1 MTRKLQGPALL
12 LAALALAGAPAWG
25 ANGHLLHGV
34 GAVNSA
40 MGGAGVALPNDA
52 LGALNLN
59 PALLTQ
65 LDGSKF
71 EFSAEYNDAKNA
83 LESSVTIPGVGT
95 FSGRTED
102 KGDRTVI
109 PAFGF
114 TVHKPNAPIAF
125 GVGFLGLAGF
135 GVDYPQDST
144 NPLLAPQ
151 PQGFGR
157 VYSNYQLLKIPVTVA
172 FQVSPDL
179 SIGASFNA
187 AHATL
192 TADPAGFA
200 VPDCTSTGT
209 CVFPRVNNDSAF
221 GWGVAAGILY
231 KVNPKFNLGLSY
243 STKIDFQDFV
253 WNTTV
258 ANTALPTYG
267 QARKVKFKLDAPP
280 ILVAG
285 LGFKPT
291 DRLSIALD
299 GKWVNYEST
308 AGFKDTLGFKDM
320 KVVGLGIQFQA
331 SPTIT
336 LRVGGN
342 HCDSPIDSSNVFST
356 VPVPA
361 VFENRVTA
369 GFGQKV
375 TDSLTLNLG
384 YYHVF
389 KNRVSGPF
397 LSPVIG
403 PVPGTK
409 VTTEMAMDAV
419 VATFSFSL

>member
-1 MTRKLQGPALL
+1 MTRKLQGFALF
-12 LAALALAGAPAWG
+12 LAGVVLAGSPAWA

-83 LESSVTIPGVGT
+83 LESSVQTPFGT

-102 KGDRTVI
+102 KGDRSVI

-114 TVHKPNAPIAF
+114 TVHKPQAPVAF

-135 GVDYPQDST
+135 GVDYPQDAT

-151 PQGFGR
+151 PRGFGR

-172 FQVSPDL
+172 IQVSPNL
-179 SIGASFNA
+179 SLGASFNA

-200 VPDCTSTGT
+200 TPDCAGPNN

-221 GWGVAAGILY
+221 GWGLGVGLLY
-231 KVNPKFNLGLSY
+231 KVTPTLNLGLSY
-243 STKIDFQDFV
+243 TTKTDFQDFV

-258 ANTALPTYG
+258 ANTSLPTYG
-267 QARKVKFKLDAPP
+267 TARKVKFKLDAPP
-280 ILVAG
+280 ILVGG
-285 LGFKPT
+285 LGWRPT
-291 DRLSIALD
+291 GRVSIALD
-299 GKWVNYEST
+299 GKWINYEKT
-308 AGFKDTLGFKDM
+308 DGFKDTLGFKDM
-320 KVVGLGIQFQA
+320 KVVALGLQFEA
-331 SPTIT
+331 TPTII

-342 HCDSPIDSSNVFST
+342 HGNSPIDSSNVFQS

-361 VFENRVTA
+361 VFENRITA

-397 LSPVIG
+397 VSPVIG
-403 PVPGTK
+403 PVPGTR

-419 VATFSFSL
+419 VATFSFNL

>member
-1 MTRKLQGPALL
+1 MTRKLQGSALL
-12 LAALALAGAPAWG
+12 LAVLALAGAPAWG

-83 LESSVTIPGVGT
+83 VESSVTIPGVGT

-102 KGDRTVI
+102 KGDRSVI

-114 TVHKPNAPIAF
+114 TVHKPKSPVAF

-157 VYSNYQLLKIPVTVA
+157 VYSNYQMLKIPVTVA
-172 FQVSPDL
+172 YQVTPDL

-192 TADPAGFA
+192 TADPAGFST
-200 VPDCTSTGT
+200 PDCTKTGT
-209 CVFPRVNNDSAF
+209 CVFPRVNNDSSF
-221 GWGVAAGILY
+221 GWGLAAGVLY
-231 KVNPKFNLGLSY
+231 KINPQFNVGLSY
-243 STKIDFQDFV
+243 STKINFQEFV

-267 QARKVKFKLDAPP
+267 TARKVKFNLDAPP
-280 ILVAG
+280 VLVAG
-285 LGFKPT
+285 LGYKPT

-299 GKWVNYEST
+299 GKWVNYERT
-308 AGFKDTLGFKDM
+308 DGFKDTLGFKDM
-320 KVVGLGIQFQA
+320 KVVGLGIQFEA
-331 SPTIT
+331 TPTIT
-336 LRVGGN
+336 LRIGGN
-342 HCDSPIDSSNVFST
+342 HGDSPIDSSNVFSS

-375 TDSLTLNLG
+375 TESLTLNLG

-397 LSPVIG
+397 LSPAG
-403 PVPGTK
+403 PVPGTR
-409 VTTEMAMDAV
+409 VTTEMAMDAL

>member
-1 MTRKLQGPALL
+1 MHRTFKGFAFAAAALL
-12 LAALALAGAPAWG
+12 IGAPAWA

-59 PALLTQ
+59 PALLTE
-65 LDGSKF
+65 LDGYKF

-83 LESSVTIPGVGT
+83 VESQAGP

-102 KGDRTVI
+102 AGDRSVI

-114 TVHKPNAPIAF
+114 TVHKPQTPIAF

-135 GVDYPQDST
+135 GVDYPQDNG

-151 PQGFGR
+151 PRGFGR
-157 VYSNYQLLKIPVTVA
+157 VYSNYQLLKIPVVA
-172 FQVSPDL
+172 ALQVSPSL
-179 SIGASFNA
+179 SVGISFNA
-187 AHATL
+187 GHAIL

-200 VPDCTSTGT
+200 TPDCAGPTN
-209 CVFPRVNNDSAF
+209 CVFPRVNNDGSF
-221 GWGVAAGILY
+221 GWGLGAGLLF
-231 KVNPKFNLGLSY
+231 KVNPKLNFGLSY
-243 STKIDFQDFV
+243 SSEQDYQEFT

-258 ANTALPTYG
+258 ANTSLPTFG
-267 QARKVKFKLDAPP
+267 TARKVRFKLNAPP
-280 ILVAG
+280 IAVAG
-285 LGFKPT
+285 IGWKPT
-291 DRLSIALD
+291 SRLSVALD
-299 GKWVNYEST
+299 GKWINYERT
-308 AGFKDTLGFKDM
+308 DGFKDTLGFKDIT
-320 KVVGLGIQFQA
+320 VEGLGIQFQA
-331 SPTIT
+331 TSTIT
-336 LRVGGN
+336 VRVGAN
-342 HCDSPIDSSNVFST
+342 HCDSPIDSSNVFQS

-361 VFENRVTA
+361 VFEDRITA

-375 TDSLTLNLG
+375 TPNLTLDLG

-397 LSPVIG
+397 MSPAG
-403 PVPGTK
+403 PVPGTR

>member
-1 MTRKLQGPALL
+1 MHRTFKGLAFAA
-12 LAALALAGAPAWG
+12 AALLAGAPAWA

-40 MGGAGVALPNDA
+40 MGGAGVALPNDS

-59 PALLTQ
+59 PALLTE
-65 LDGSKF
+65 LDGAKF

-83 LESSVTIPGVGT
+83 VESSVQTPFGT

-102 KGDRTVI
+102 SGDRSVI

-114 TVHKPNAPIAF
+114 TVHKPGAPIGF

-135 GVDYPQDST
+135 GVDYAQDDT
-144 NPLLAPQ
+144 NPLLSPQ

-157 VYSNYQLLKIPVTVA
+157 VYSNYQLLKIPVVA
-172 FQVSPDL
+172 AYQVNPNL
-179 SIGASFNA
+179 SIGFSFNA
-187 AHATL
+187 GHAIL

-200 VPDCTSTGT
+200 TPDCSSATN
-209 CVFPRVNNDSAF
+209 CVFPRVNNDGAF
-221 GWGVAAGILY
+221 GWGLGAGILY
-231 KVNPKFNLGLSY
+231 KVNPKLNLGLSY
-243 STKIDFQDFV
+243 STEQEYQEFV

-258 ANTALPTYG
+258 ANTSLPTYG
-267 QARKVKFKLDAPP
+267 KARKVRFKLNAPP
-280 ILVAG
+280 VLVG
-285 LGFKPT
+285 GIGFKPT
-291 DRLSIALD
+291 DRISVALD
-299 GKWVNYEST
+299 GKWINYET
-308 AGFKDTLGFKDM
+308 TDGFKDTLGFKDIT
-320 KVVGLGIQFQA
+320 VVALGLQFQA
-331 SPTIT
+331 TPTIT
-336 LRVGGN
+336 VRLGGN
-342 HCDSPIDSSNVFST
+342 HCDSPIDSSNVFSA

-361 VFENRVTA
+361 VFENRITA

-375 TDSLTLNLG
+375 TENLTLNLG

-397 LSPVIG
+397 MTPAG
-403 PVPGTK
+403 PAPGTK
-409 VTTEMAMDAV
+409 VTTEMEMDAL

>member
-1 MTRKLQGPALL
+1 MIRKLQGPALL
-12 LAALALAGAPAWG
+12 LAALLLAGAPAWA

-65 LDGSKF
+65 MDGSKF

-83 LESSVTIPGVGT
+83 LESSVQTPVGT
-95 FSGRTED
+95 FSGRTKD
-102 KGDRTVI
+102 SGDRSVI

-114 TVHKPNAPIAF
+114 TVHKPQTPFAF

-135 GVDYPQDST
+135 GVDYAQDST

-151 PQGFGR
+151 PRGFGR
-157 VYSNYQLLKIPVTVA
+157 VYSNYQLLKIPVVA
-172 FQVSPDL
+172 AYQVSPSL

-187 AHATL
+187 GHATL

-200 VPDCTSTGT
+200 TPDCAGPNN
-209 CVFPRVNNDSAF
+209 CVFPRVNNDSSF
-221 GWGVAAGILY
+221 GWGLGVGVLY
-231 KVNPKFNLGLSY
+231 KVNPMLNLGLSY
-243 STKIDFQDFV
+243 STEQKFQEFT

-258 ANTALPTYG
+258 ANTSLPSYG
-267 QARKVKFKLDAPP
+267 TARKVKFTLNAPP

-285 LGFKPT
+285 LAFKPT
-291 DRLSIALD
+291 DRISIALD
-299 GKWVNYEST
+299 GKWINYERT
-308 AGFKDTLGFKDM
+308 DGFKDTLGFKDM
-320 KVVGLGIQFQA
+320 KVVGLGLQFQA
-331 SPTIT
+331 TDTIT

-342 HCDSPIDSSNVFST
+342 HGNSPIDKSNVFST

-361 VFENRVTA
+361 VFENRITA

-397 LSPVIG
+397 LTPAG
-403 PVPGTK
+403 PAPGTR
-409 VTTEMAMDAV
+409 VTTEMEMDAV